1 MKSTSSEKAPLQ
13 ASIAIRNGLLFGVA
27 AYTLWGLF
35 PLYLKQLADAS
46 PAEVV
51 AHRIVWSVPFGA
63 LILSLRWQWGE
74 TLAAFAAPRVLGWLA
89 VSSAVIAVNWLVY
102 VWAVAN
108 DRVLEASLGYY
119 INPLVFIAAGV
130 FILGEKL
137 SRLQTIA
144 VVLAGIGVGVLAI
157 GSGSFPWPA
166 FVLALS
172 FTAYGYIRKTTPVG
186 AMPGLFVET
195 SLLAPVALGFLF
207 WLGAQGS
214 LSFAHKSTGLDVLL
228 ALAGPVTV
236 VPLVLF
242 ALAARRLR
250 LTTIGFLQYIG
261 PTGQFALGLYYG
273 EAFTPA
279 HAICFGLIW
288 TALAL
293 ISFDAVRRNQAERLV
308 RATTPVSPAVSASP
322 KSS

>member
-1 MKSTSSEKAPLQ
+1 MTADPPARSHGDAAVRLGLVCGVL
-13 ASIAIRNGLLFGVA
+13 AYSI
-27 AYTLWGLF
+27 WGLF
-35 PLYLKQLADAS
+35 PLYLKQLSDVA

-63 LILSLRWQWGE
+63 LILSLRRQWGE

-108 DRVLEASLGYY
+108 DRVIEASLGYY

-144 VVLAGIGVGVLAI
+144 VVLAGIGVGVLAV
-157 GSGSFPWPA
+157 GSGSVPWPA
-166 FVLALS
+166 FVLAIS

-214 LSFAHKSTGLDVLL
+214 LSFAHQSTGLDVLL
-228 ALAGPVTV
+228 ALAGPITV

-250 LTTIGFLQYIG
+250 LTTVGFLQYIG
-261 PTGQFALGLYYG
+261 PTGQFVLGLYYG

-293 ISFDAVRRNQAERLV
+293 ISIDAVRRNQAERLV
-308 RATTPVSPAVSASP
+308 RSSAPISPDVSASR